1 MTIYSNKKLLNML
14 TNLITNLR
22 ILWLKNPVDFIS
34 SILLIFMSILFFFW
48 VYDPNIFWFYVYKVF
63 WLFLPN
69 PVVESIVEPT
79 NNIVVGSLVHGESF
93 EAFEEFPKFT
103 MEKAKMETEQI
114 FREMRKG
121 PPVLLSLEQLK
132 QQFFGGR

>member
-48 VYDPNIFWFYVYKVF
+48 VYDPNIF
-63 WLFLPN
+63 
-69 PVVESIVEPT
+69 
-79 NNIVVGSLVHGESF
+79 
-93 EAFEEFPKFT
+93 
-103 MEKAKMETEQI
+103 
-114 FREMRKG
+114 
-121 PPVLLSLEQLK
+121 
-132 QQFFGGR
+132 